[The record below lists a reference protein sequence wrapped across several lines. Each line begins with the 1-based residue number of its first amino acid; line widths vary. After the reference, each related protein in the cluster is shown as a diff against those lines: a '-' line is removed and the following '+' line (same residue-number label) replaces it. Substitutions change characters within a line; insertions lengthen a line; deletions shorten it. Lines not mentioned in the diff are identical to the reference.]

1 MLYYRTSEWK
11 FFSHLNNDYLL
22 SRLCVWAGQEKIT
35 TDLADRLRYWAHRHK
50 ARKVFSEAGILS
62 HAQFD
67 KVDWE
72 MVHPAL
78 HSVPRMFQAF
88 ACKQVFDI
96 GGTNRWLAKFDKSGK
111 REEE

>member
-1 MLYYRTSEWK
+1 MGRTGK
-11 FFSHLNNDYLL
+11 DNHRL
-22 SRLCVWAGQEKIT
+22 SGQTKVLGT
-35 TDLADRLRYWAHRHK
+35 SHK